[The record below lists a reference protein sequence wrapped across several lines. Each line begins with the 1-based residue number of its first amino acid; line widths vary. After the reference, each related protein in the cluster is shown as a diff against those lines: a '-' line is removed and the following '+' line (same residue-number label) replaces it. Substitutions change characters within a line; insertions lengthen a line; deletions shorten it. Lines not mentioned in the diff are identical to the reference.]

1 LSDLWHLPSW
11 TLSFKRLRKSLNR
24 GDTLLDK
31 FFDRPGGKVRSVGKP
46 KAHEQELLRAVLVL
60 TIGSLDAFLSELLVE
75 LLPGMAR
82 VSPEAAVFDRVAK
95 ENPGLV
101 LRAMY
106 LGGIEEALSEAIEAH
121 FQAKTMHGAKA
132 VRQVSDWCSLGLSDA
147 SYNSTRFPAALPTF
161 DGWTEKRHRIVHTGE
176 LVKMKRTDASDVIAL
191 VESIGKTLND
201 AARKTYGSVALI

>member
-1 LSDLWHLPSW
+1 MAPPKL

-121 FQAKTMHGAKA
+121 FQAKTMHGA
-132 VRQVSDWCSLGLSDA
+132 RPSDRSRTGARLDSATRHTTPQGSRLRYRPSTGGLKSDTG
-147 SYNSTRFPAALPTF
+147 SSTR
-161 DGWTEKRHRIVHTGE
+161 
-176 LVKMKRTDASDVIAL
+176 ASW
-191 VESIGKTLND
+191 S
-201 AARKTYGSVALI
+201 R